1 VYLPKLSQADG
12 GSCVKG
18 FYDEEFPMTRIIV
31 SGFFDPLQAGS
42 LDYIKQAIELK
53 PDLLIC
59 VIGSDEQLM
68 MKKGKINFP
77 ENERQEIMDLVLSG
91 LQVRYGVKYCLMI
104 NKFDTETIYIAKTL
118 EMLQPD
124 ILFRG
129 GDKNIDMMPI
139 PEKNICEKLHIE
151 IKHGEFRIDRHG
163 SRMTL

>member
-1 VYLPKLSQADG
+1 
-12 GSCVKG
+12 
-18 FYDEEFPMTRIIV
+18 MV
-31 SGFFDPLQAGS
+31 SGYFDPCTDAG
-42 LDYIKQAIELK
+42 LDYLEQAIALK

-59 VIGSDEQLM
+59 VVGSDNQLM
-68 MKKGKINFP
+68 MKKGKINMP
-77 ENERQEIMDLVLSG
+77 QESRVKFAALLLKGLGIKACVLVN
-91 LQVRYGVKYCLMI
+91 VY
-104 NKFDTETIYIAKTL
+104 DTETTYIAKAL
-118 EMLQPD
+118 EVLQPD